1 MGISSSRKVCHSAG
15 PVMPFVD
22 AGASFR
28 HSSGVRQV
36 RHAINAAGQVFDTT
50 IDNATEFN
58 KRNDVGFVF
67 GGGVEFKLAWV
78 RIAPEI
84 RYARGG
90 SENFR
95 DPVNALLRT
104 QRNQGDFLVGFTF

>member
-1 MGISSSRKVCHSAG
+1 MGIS
-15 PVMPFVD
+15 
-22 AGASFR
+22 FR
-28 HSSGVRQV
+28 HISGVRQV

-67 GGGVEFKLAWV
+67 GGGVELKLAWV

-84 RYARGG
+84 RYTRWG